1 MGSRVPCMTWIFRRS
16 GFFSLVCLH
25 KNVNIRLIA
34 SLSNDNIMLKINEE
48 NVKLDNQS
56 LISENQSCFVSR
68 LIKFEQLIDLIKK

>member
-1 MGSRVPCMTWIFRRS
+1 MTWIFRRC
-16 GFFSLVCLH
+16 GFFGLVCLH

-34 SLSNDNIMLKINEE
+34 SLSNDNNMLKINEE

-56 LISENQSCFVSR
+56 LISENQSGFISR